1 MKSKNIYNSLKYGV
15 LMVFGCV
22 SAMSYAQNVI
32 SIEDAISISLK
43 NNYDIRIAQNDAQV
57 SKVNNTAGNAGML
70 PTVGVV
76 GSGSYAVNNTTQK
89 LAGGT
94 ENSYPNSASSSLSLG
109 LQLNWTL
116 FDGGKMFVT
125 KSKLNEIQSLGE
137 IQFKDN
143 VLRTMFS
150 VIAAYYDVVRQKQQ
164 LNSINEVLK
173 YNQNRLE
180 VAQAKYNSGSLIKS
194 DLLQAKIDLNVSKE
208 NKINQEFAVK
218 ESLKTL
224 NLALGRSGEEAI
236 AVNDTIPL
244 GFKVNK
250 EDLVNK
256 LNKSNTSILSLQKQI
271 DVANLVLKENRSLY
285 LPNLSLKGGYYL
297 SQSTNSTGAILNTTS
312 NGPQIG
318 GSLTIPIYAAGETN
332 RKVKV
337 AKIQEE
343 SNELN
348 LQITKLEINT
358 TLISTLSDFENQEQL
373 LKIETENNSLAKEN
387 MVISLE
393 RLKQGQTTSV
403 EVHLAEENY
412 AQSSARLVNFRYNL
426 KMAETK
432 IKQLVADL

>member
-1 MKSKNIYNSLKYGV
+1 MKSKNIYNSLKYGI

-22 SAMSYAQNVI
+22 SALSNAQNVI

-76 GSGSYAVNNTTQK
+76 GSGSYTLNNTNQK
-89 LAGGT
+89 LTGGT
-94 ENSYPNSASSSLSLG
+94 ENSILNNSSSSLSLG
-109 LQLNWTL
+109 VQLNWTL

-137 IQFKDN
+137 IQYKDN
-143 VLRTMFS
+143 VLRTIYT
-150 VIAAYYDVVRQKQQ
+150 VISAYYDVVRQQQQ
-164 LNSINEVLK
+164 LNFINEVLN
-173 YNQNRLE
+173 YNQNRLI
-180 VAQAKYNSGSLIKS
+180 VAQAKFNAGSLVKS
-194 DLLQAKIDLNVSKE
+194 DLLQAKIDLNVSAE
-208 NKINQEFAVK
+208 NKISQEFAVK

-224 NLALGRSGEEAI
+224 NLALGRNADEPV
-236 AVNDTIPL
+236 AVSETIQL
-244 GFKVNK
+244 GYKPDK
-250 EDLVNK
+250 DELSKK
-256 LNKSNTSILSLQKQI
+256 LLNSNTSILTLQKQLDI
-271 DVANLVLKENRSLY
+271 AKLALKENRSLY
-285 LPNLSLKGGYYL
+285 LPNLGLKGGYYL
-297 SQSTNSTGAILNTTS
+297 SQSANANGPVLNSTST
-312 NGPQIG
+312 GPQIG
-318 GSLTIPIYAAGETN
+318 ATLSIPIYAAGETN

-337 AKIQEE
+337 AQIQQQ
-343 SNELN
+343 SNELS
-348 LQITKLEINT
+348 LQKSKLEVNS
-358 TLISTLSDFENQEQL
+358 LFLRTLSDFENQEQL
-373 LKIETENNSLAKEN
+373 LKIETENNDLAKEN

>member
-1 MKSKNIYNSLKYGV
+1 MKSKNIYNSLKYGI

-22 SAMSYAQNVI
+22 SALSNAQNVI

>member
-1 MKSKNIYNSLKYGV
+1 M
-15 LMVFGCV
+15 
-22 SAMSYAQNVI
+22 
-32 SIEDAISISLK
+32 
-43 NNYDIRIAQNDAQV
+43 
-57 SKVNNTAGNAGML
+57 
-70 PTVGVV
+70 
-76 GSGSYAVNNTTQK
+76 
-89 LAGGT
+89 
-94 ENSYPNSASSSLSLG
+94 
-109 LQLNWTL
+109 
-116 FDGGKMFVT
+116 
-125 KSKLNEIQSLGE
+125 
-137 IQFKDN
+137 
-143 VLRTMFS
+143 
-150 VIAAYYDVVRQKQQ
+150 
-164 LNSINEVLK
+164 
-173 YNQNRLE
+173 
-180 VAQAKYNSGSLIKS
+180 
-194 DLLQAKIDLNVSKE
+194 
-208 NKINQEFAVK
+208 
-218 ESLKTL
+218 
-224 NLALGRSGEEAI
+224 
-236 AVNDTIPL
+236 
-244 GFKVNK
+244 
-250 EDLVNK
+250 
-256 LNKSNTSILSLQKQI
+256 SLQKQI

>member
-1 MKSKNIYNSLKYGV
+1 MKCMKTYRMMKYCF
-15 LMVFGCV
+15 LIILC
-22 SAMSYAQNVI
+22 SAFQLVNAQNAL
-32 SIEDAISISLK
+32 SIDDAINIALK
-43 NNYDIRIAQNDAQV
+43 KNYDIRIARNDAQV
-57 SKVNNTAGNAGML
+57 SKENNTPGNAGML

-89 LAGGT
+89 LTGGT

-164 LNSINEVLK
+164 LNSINEVLN

-224 NLALGRSGEEAI
+224 NLALGRSGEEVI

-244 GFKVNK
+244 GF
-250 EDLVNK
+250 
-256 LNKSNTSILSLQKQI
+256 
-271 DVANLVLKENRSLY
+271 
-285 LPNLSLKGGYYL
+285 
-297 SQSTNSTGAILNTTS
+297 
-312 NGPQIG
+312 
-318 GSLTIPIYAAGETN
+318 
-332 RKVKV
+332 
-337 AKIQEE
+337 
-343 SNELN
+343 
-348 LQITKLEINT
+348 
-358 TLISTLSDFENQEQL
+358 
-373 LKIETENNSLAKEN
+373 
-387 MVISLE
+387 
-393 RLKQGQTTSV
+393 
-403 EVHLAEENY
+403 
-412 AQSSARLVNFRYNL
+412 
-426 KMAETK
+426 
-432 IKQLVADL
+432 